1 MRLLI
6 LTTLCLLCFYSQGSE
21 HEKVSAVIDS
31 LHQYAAQAK
40 FNEYFEL
47 YSAEATFIGTDAS
60 ETWTLSEFK
69 QYAKPVFDRGSGWTY
84 IPKDRHIYLSD
95 SQDVAWFDEL
105 LDNASL
111 GLTRGTGVLVKT
123 PEGWK
128 FTQYHLTIP
137 IPNDIADDVASQ
149 IKAYNA
155 LQ

>member
-1 MRLLI
+1 MRWLI
-6 LTTLCLLCFYSQGSE
+6 LLTGLVGHSATGSE
-21 HEKVSAVIDS
+21 REAVDNVISS
-31 LHQYAAQAK
+31 LHKFAAQA
-40 FNEYFEL
+40 NYESYFAQ
-47 YSAEATFIGTDAS
+47 YDKNAIFIGTDAS
-60 ETWTLSEFK
+60 ETWTLEEFK
-69 QYAKPVFDRGSGWTY
+69 HYAKPVFDRGSGWTY
-84 IPKDRHIYLSD
+84 VPKDRHIYFSAA
-95 SQDVAWFDEL
+95 QDVAWFDEL

-155 LQ
+155 MQ